1 MARPVRGT
9 QEEHEKFKNRLL
21 DDVLGQDVNDKVP
34 MEKVML
40 LLWAF
45 RDDPSIVTFMA
56 RFVSKYSDSRHVF
69 DGIEFY
75 LPQLAHM
82 IIHLEV
88 DWDDAV
94 LERFAL
100 VIAQQSMHF
109 ALQLNWILQGA
120 IEDYCPEN
128 VVDGSPNPS
137 YSPLF
142 YTRCLT
148 LKKNIERVVV
158 YGKPRTQE
166 LQRLYEQGQITKEE
180 MKILE
185 MADRRFNALQITS
198 QDAVEESQ
206 HVGSLDGLMSVK
218 MPIIVPKEAEGG
230 EKNKR
235 NKNKVTNEWV
245 TRYCVMEKTVLDC
258 YVVPNGCMSAPGP
271 YVKYD
276 KSTLRLDRAMSLDKA
291 VIEAPNT
298 KFEIKIQTPLYSFF
312 LQCSSYPE
320 AKLWHR
326 RLQEESRASV
336 LFSTSDDD
344 TTIKQDLT
352 KSQLNRYE
360 FFHHEREFVHAL
372 TQVAEDLRMNER
384 SQRKVLAPEMVGALK
399 IPPTVYLPLVKS
411 TDLWR
416 RVAVALSK
424 ETKVFNTKERCP
436 IILHFGSRRGEMIK
450 NMRVD
455 PNLDVAEYMHAHFDL
470 NEEENENMEME
481 MEPVPEAEF
490 EDQSEA
496 FEVKDLAKKGV
507 DGVPSEGKGTTG
519 ENDDDEGYETP
530 EEKDEDGGDGK
541 KEEKAGGDRDMIDS
555 NHGSISNVWDG
566 DAVDGH
572 TPRRGTRVKNFL
584 SNTMVQIPSKLR
596 TRLERNR
603 SVSVIDRQ
611 TAVQPLVPI
620 LEGSRGEKAAEEF
633 DNASVGDGM
642 VVSVERSSIMVKDNL
657 VLGALD
663 EGDIDIESINR
674 AKMFVSGGM
683 VWAEKSAAM
692 LEEAKKDLML
702 NDEEN
707 VQLEISSCLAKSY
720 DDLRQEVFIMQMIHY
735 YKSVFAQAKLPLWL
749 RTYRILSTSSSTGL
763 LEFLTDATSLDG
775 LKKSDG
781 YPTEGGLRK
790 YFEMVYGSP
799 DSKAFK
805 AAQTNFMQSLAG
817 YALVSYLLGLKDRH
831 NGNIMI
837 DTRGHLVFIDFG
849 FALGMAPGHEFS
861 MERAPFK
868 LTKEYIEVMGGVGSE
883 CYKEFERLFV
893 AGFEEARK
901 NYQIALGL
909 VEIMMFKSNYPCFSG
924 SKYGNGKALVRFE
937 KRLMLNVPD
946 HRVRKRALKLIK
958 KSKNSFGTYLYDVF
972 QKATNGYAI

>member
-1 MARPVRGT
+1 
-9 QEEHEKFKNRLL
+9 
-21 DDVLGQDVNDKVP
+21 
-34 MEKVML
+34 
-40 LLWAF
+40 
-45 RDDPSIVTFMA
+45 
-56 RFVSKYSDSRHVF
+56 
-69 DGIEFY
+69 
-75 LPQLAHM
+75 M

-128 VVDGSPNPS
+128 VVDGSANPS

-180 MKILE
+180 MKIME

-198 QDAVEESQ
+198 QDAVDESQ
-206 HVGSLDGLMSVK
+206 HVGALDGLLSVR
-218 MPIIVPKEAEGG
+218 MPIIVPKEPEQAEK
-230 EKNKR
+230 KNKHAGS
-235 NKNKVTNEWV
+235 KGSNEWIS
-245 TRYCVMEKTVLDC
+245 RFCVLEKTVLDC
-258 YVVPNGCMSAPGP
+258 YVVPGGCMSAAGAN
-271 YVKYD
+271 VKYD
-276 KSTLRLDRAMSLDKA
+276 KSILKLDRAMSLDKA
-291 VIEAPNT
+291 TIEAPNA
-298 KFEIKIQTPLYSFF
+298 KHELKIETPLYSFS
-312 LQCSSYPE
+312 LRCSSEQE

-326 RLQEESRASV
+326 RLQEESRASA
-336 LFSTSDDD
+336 LFSKSSDD

-352 KSQLNRYE
+352 KPQLNRYE
-360 FFHHEREFVHAL
+360 FFQNEREFVHAL

-384 SQRKVLAPEMVGALK
+384 SERKVLAPGMMGSVK

-416 RVAVALSK
+416 RVSVALAK

-436 IILHFGSRRGEMIK
+436 VIMHFCALRGELIK
-450 NMRVD
+450 SLRVD
-455 PNLDVAEYMHAHFDL
+455 PNLDVAEFMHAHFEV
-470 NEEENENMEME
+470 NEESGT
-481 MEPVPEAEF
+481 MEPVPEADF
-490 EDQSEA
+490 EDPSEA
-496 FEVKDLAKKGV
+496 LTTVDADPSHD
-507 DGVPSEGKGTTG
+507 DGVEVVANEDKDDEPA
-519 ENDDDEGYETP
+519 DDDVRLTP
-530 EEKDEDGGDGK
+530 AEEKIKESNKEDD
-541 KEEKAGGDRDMIDS
+541 KEEREMIDS
-555 NHGSISNVWDG
+555 THGSVSNVWEGDVADDG
-566 DAVDGH
+566 Q
-572 TPRRGTRVKNFL
+572 TPRPRGTRVKNFL
-584 SNTMVQIPSKLR
+584 NNTMVQIPSRLKG
-596 TRLERNR
+596 RLERNR

-620 LEGSRGEKAAEEF
+620 LEGTRGEKAADEF

-642 VVSVERSSIMVKDNL
+642 VVSVERSSIMVKDNV
-657 VLGALD
+657 VLGALE

-674 AKMFVSGGM
+674 AKQHISGGM

-692 LEEAKKDLML
+692 LEQAMKDFVEFQ
-702 NDEEN
+702 EED
-707 VQLEISSCLAKSY
+707 VQLEITSCLAKSN

-749 RTYRILSTSSSTGL
+749 KTYRILSTSSSTGL

-781 YPTEGGLRK
+781 YPVEGGLRK
-790 YFEMVYGSP
+790 YFEKVYGGP
-799 DSKAFK
+799 KSKAFK
-805 AAQTNFMQSLAG
+805 AAQTNFVQSLAG
-817 YALVSYLLGLKDRH
+817 YAIVSYLLGLKDRH

-837 DTRGHLVFIDFG
+837 DTRGHLIFIDFG

-868 LTKEYIEVMGGVGSE
+868 LTKEYIEVMDGVGSE

-924 SKYGNGKALVRFE
+924 SRYGNGKALIRFE

-946 HRVRKRALKLIK
+946 QQIRRRALKLIK
-958 KSKNSFGTYLYDVF
+958 RSKQHFGTYLYDVF
-972 QKATNGYAI
+972 QKATNGYAM